1 MIFEKKNLTPGFRFS
16 LFEKS
21 ENQLFFFNYFLI
33 QSYIFFKDASGSI
46 PVASRKAIFGF
57 EICLETQGWVLVG
70 QIDSWKA
77 EDGWFAIFFIREKR
91 KPAVVLRS
99 TVF

>member
-46 PVASRKAIFGF
+46 PGASKKATF
-57 EICLETQGWVLVG
+57 EICLERTSQVG
-70 QIDSWKA
+70 FLK
-77 EDGWFAIFFIREKR
+77 DGFG
-91 KPAVVLRS
+91 
-99 TVF
+99 